1 MSKFGFLLEAETIQ
15 FQQKCALTALRIIQ
29 SDFSDEVAA
38 IERSNALS
46 MVGDLQDLSDA
57 VYIVAD
63 LLDDLNQK
71 LKEAVDEEYKN
82 RKKENALCQD

>member
-1 MSKFGFLLEAETIQ
+1 MSKFGFLLETETIQ

-29 SDFSDEVAA
+29 SDFFDEVAA
-38 IERSNALS
+38 IERSKGLS
-46 MVGDLQDLSDA
+46 MVGHLQDLSDA

-82 RKKENALCQD
+82 RKKNNHD